1 MIIVSKPESM
11 LRTRIVIVRDELD
24 KALSVLQELGAIH
37 VEESTLPGEKEKKL
51 IKAELTQLKETQKLI
66 EDLTQYL
73 PPGTITEL
81 RAEFSPLRIPV
92 IIQELSVELKRMKIK
107 VDNLAS
113 NAESYEKEIESLKSK
128 ISLYTELMEKIG
140 DITPDTL
147 SYEGKVI
154 EISSWIAPS
163 TEAYLKTQESIAPY
177 ATKII
182 EVKLS
187 DNRIFFTLMYLS
199 TVKDRVRNMVTKHGC
214 IKVIFESKNVPFS
227 QTIEELLKKVKEL
240 EHMIGRYRD
249 ELNNIIERSKDKI
262 ALLKVLVE
270 NEVQR
275 LEAIQKAITSKFAAI
290 VEGWIP
296 ISEKSK
302 VEEELVRSLKSA
314 YIEFEEP
321 GSVEEPPTKLR
332 NIKPFKPFEV
342 LTKLY
347 SLPKYKEWD
356 PTPLIAYSFSLF
368 FGLMLADVGYGIAL
382 FFASIYILPKLVE
395 DPTSEGFQ
403 KLRKLLM
410 GTGICAVFFGAISAS
425 FFGDLFAF
433 LLPPPLIN
441 LAEPASFISLSLLIG
456 LFHVNI
462 AHALACARGFVEKN
476 LGTAISE
483 LGLLIAQVGGIPLI
497 LEKFLNVTIWFI
509 PAMIKPHLLHIAFIG
524 LAMVVFGRLKAMGGL
539 GGLMWLFDL
548 TGLLGDVMSYSRL
561 AGVGMATYYLAY
573 SFNTMIGMVRN
584 SIAASLPGIVGT
596 IAGGFAGAI
605 LLSLVHTLN
614 LALGVLGAFI
624 HSMRLCYVEFMP
636 KFFIGGGREFMPL
649 RVVIRG
655 RIVLR

>member
-66 EDLTQYL
+66 EDLTQHL

-177 ATKII
+177 ATKIV

-433 LLPPPLIN
+433 LLPSPLIN

-596 IAGGFAGAI
+596 IASGFMGAI

-649 RVVIRG
+649 RVVIRS